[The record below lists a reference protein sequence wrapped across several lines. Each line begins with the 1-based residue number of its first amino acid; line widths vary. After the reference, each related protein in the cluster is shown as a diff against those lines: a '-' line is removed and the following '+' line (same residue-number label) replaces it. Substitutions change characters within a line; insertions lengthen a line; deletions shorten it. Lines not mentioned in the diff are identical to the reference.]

1 MKISR
6 WLPVLILFI
15 AVGGGAGAWFL
26 QRNDATHSDP
36 NLERLLATVTR
47 TDLQVEITATGTVQ
61 PLKTV
66 NLSPKTAGTLV
77 ELLVEQG
84 DRVQAGQL
92 LARMDDREIQA
103 QLLQVGGNLAEAEA
117 RLAELEAGTRQEEI
131 DRAQSQVQQSKAR
144 VEESQARLELAQD
157 RFHRNQKLLAQ
168 GAIALDDL
176 DASRT
181 EVDQA
186 AAVLTQ
192 SQAQLQES
200 QRQLQ
205 QLENG
210 SRPETIAQAKA
221 QVRATQGQKAAL
233 MVQLEDTRI
242 RAPFAGIITQRYA
255 DPGAFVTP
263 TTSASSTASAT
274 STSIVALAEG
284 LEILANVPEVD
295 LTQLSINQSV
305 KIVADSYPDQ
315 EFAGT
320 VRLIAPEAVKEQN
333 VTSFQVRIA
342 LLSGFDRL
350 RSGMNVDTTFLGKTL
365 KSAIVAPTAAI
376 VTLKGETGL
385 LVPNDRQEPTFRSV
399 VIGITIGEKTEILEG
414 LEPGEKVFIDLP
426 PEFNLDDLS
435 DPQKD

>member
-1 MKISR
+1 M
-6 WLPVLILFI
+6 
-15 AVGGGAGAWFL
+15 AVGGGAGVWFL
-26 QRNDATHSDP
+26 QRNNPTRSDE

-84 DRVQAGQL
+84 DRVEAGQL
-92 LARMDDREIQA
+92 LARMDDRDIQA
-103 QLLQVGGNLAEAEA
+103 QLLQIGGNLAEAEA
-117 RLAELEAGTRQEEI
+117 RLAELQAGTRIEEI

-144 VEESQARLELAQD
+144 VEESQARLDLAQERFD
-157 RFHRNQKLLAQ
+157 RNRKLLAQ

-176 DASRT
+176 EASRT

-186 AAVLTQ
+186 AAVLSQ

-200 QRQLQ
+200 QRQWQ
-205 QLENG
+205 QLKNG

-233 MVQLEDTRI
+233 LVQLEDTRI
-242 RAPFAGIITQRYA
+242 RAPFDGTITQRYA

-274 STSIVALAEG
+274 STSIVALAQG

-295 LTQLSINQSV
+295 LTQLSLKQPV

-315 EFAGT
+315 EFEGT

-385 LVPNDRQEPTFRSV
+385 LVPNDRQEPTFRPV
-399 VIGITIGEKTEILEG
+399 VIGITIGDKTEILEG

-426 PEFNLDDLS
+426 PEFNLDELEAN
-435 DPQKD
+435 

>member
-1 MKISR
+1 M
-6 WLPVLILFI
+6 

-26 QRNDATHSDP
+26 QRKDATHSDP

-117 RLAELEAGTRQEEI
+117 RLAELEAGTRREEV

-144 VEESQARLELAQD
+144 VEENQARLELAQD
-157 RFHRNQKLLAQ
+157 RFDRNRELLTQ

-210 SRPETIAQAKA
+210 SRPETIAQSKA

-385 LVPNDRQEPTFRSV
+385 LVPNDRQEPTFRPV
-399 VIGITIGEKTEILEG
+399 VIGITIGDKTEILEG

-426 PEFNLDDLS
+426 PEFNLDELEAN
-435 DPQKD
+435 

>member
-1 MKISR
+1 M
-6 WLPVLILFI
+6 

-26 QRNDATHSDP
+26 QRKDATHSDP

-117 RLAELEAGTRQEEI
+117 RLAELEAGTRREEV

-144 VEESQARLELAQD
+144 VEENQARLELAQD
-157 RFHRNQKLLAQ
+157 RFDRNRELLTQ

-210 SRPETIAQAKA
+210 SRPETIAQSKA

-385 LVPNDRQEPTFRSV
+385 LVPNDRQEPTFRPV

-426 PEFNLDDLS
+426 PEFNLDELEAN
-435 DPQKD
+435 

>member
-1 MKISR
+1 M
-6 WLPVLILFI
+6 

-26 QRNDATHSDP
+26 QRKDATHSDP

-117 RLAELEAGTRQEEI
+117 RLAELEAGTRREEV

-144 VEESQARLELAQD
+144 VEENQARLELAQD
-157 RFHRNQKLLAQ
+157 RFDRNRELLTQ

-210 SRPETIAQAKA
+210 SRPETIAQSKA

-385 LVPNDRQEPTFRSV
+385 LVPNDRQEPSFRPV
-399 VIGITIGEKTEILEG
+399 VIGITIGDKTEILEG

-426 PEFNLDDLS
+426 PEFNLDELEAN
-435 DPQKD
+435 

>member
-1 MKISR
+1 VKISR
-6 WLPVLILFI
+6 WLPVLILFM
-15 AVGGGAGAWFL
+15 AVGGGAGVWFL
-26 QRNDATHSDP
+26 QRNNPTRSDE

-84 DRVQAGQL
+84 DRVEAGQL
-92 LARMDDREIQA
+92 LARMDDRDIQA
-103 QLLQVGGNLAEAEA
+103 QLLQIGGNLAEGEA
-117 RLAELEAGTRQEEI
+117 RLAELQAGTRIEEI

-144 VEESQARLELAQD
+144 VEESQARLDLAQERFD
-157 RFHRNQKLLAQ
+157 RNRKLLAQ

-176 DASRT
+176 EASRT

-186 AAVLTQ
+186 AAVLSQ

-200 QRQLQ
+200 QRQWQ
-205 QLENG
+205 QLKNG

-233 MVQLEDTRI
+233 LVQLEDTRI
-242 RAPFAGIITQRYA
+242 RAPFDGTITQRYA

-274 STSIVALAEG
+274 STSIVALAQG

-295 LTQLSINQSV
+295 LTQLSLKQPV

-315 EFAGT
+315 EFEGT

-385 LVPNDRQEPTFRSV
+385 LVPNDRQEPTFRPV
-399 VIGITIGEKTEILEG
+399 VIGITIGDKTEILEG

-426 PEFNLDDLS
+426 PEFNLDELEAN
-435 DPQKD
+435 

>member
-1 MKISR
+1 M
-6 WLPVLILFI
+6 

-26 QRNDATHSDP
+26 QRKDATHSDP

-117 RLAELEAGTRQEEI
+117 RLAELEAGTRREEV

-144 VEESQARLELAQD
+144 VEENQARLELAQD
-157 RFHRNQKLLAQ
+157 RFDRNRELLTQ

-210 SRPETIAQAKA
+210 SRPETIAQSKA

-385 LVPNDRQEPTFRSV
+385 LVPNDRQEPTFRPV

>member
-6 WLPVLILFI
+6 WLPVLILFM
-15 AVGGGAGAWFL
+15 AVGGGAGVWFL
-26 QRNDATHSDP
+26 QRNNPTRSDE

-84 DRVQAGQL
+84 DRVEAGQL
-92 LARMDDREIQA
+92 LARMDDRDIQA
-103 QLLQVGGNLAEAEA
+103 QLLQIGGNLAEAEA
-117 RLAELEAGTRQEEI
+117 RLAELQAGTRIEEI

-144 VEESQARLELAQD
+144 VEESQARLDLAQERFD
-157 RFHRNQKLLAQ
+157 RNRKLLAQ

-176 DASRT
+176 EASRT

-186 AAVLTQ
+186 AAVLSQ

-200 QRQLQ
+200 QRQWQ
-205 QLENG
+205 QLKNG

-233 MVQLEDTRI
+233 LVQLEDTRI
-242 RAPFAGIITQRYA
+242 RAPFDGTITQRYA

-274 STSIVALAEG
+274 STSIVALAQG

-295 LTQLSINQSV
+295 LTQLSLKQPV

-315 EFAGT
+315 EFEGT

-385 LVPNDRQEPTFRSV
+385 LVPNDRQEPTFRPV
-399 VIGITIGEKTEILEG
+399 VIGITIGDKTEILEG

-426 PEFNLDDLS
+426 PEFNLDELEAN
-435 DPQKD
+435 

>member
-1 MKISR
+1 M
-6 WLPVLILFI
+6 
-15 AVGGGAGAWFL
+15 AVGGGAGALFL
-26 QRNDATHSDP
+26 QRNNSTHSAP

>member
-1 MKISR
+1 M
-6 WLPVLILFI
+6 
-15 AVGGGAGAWFL
+15 AVGGGAGVWFL
-26 QRNDATHSDP
+26 QRNNPTRSDE

-84 DRVQAGQL
+84 DRVEAGQL
-92 LARMDDREIQA
+92 LARMDDRDIQA
-103 QLLQVGGNLAEAEA
+103 QLLQIGGNLAEGEA
-117 RLAELEAGTRQEEI
+117 RLAELQAGTRIEEI

-144 VEESQARLELAQD
+144 VEESQARLDLAQERFD
-157 RFHRNQKLLAQ
+157 RNRKLLAQ

-176 DASRT
+176 EASRT

-186 AAVLTQ
+186 AAVLSQ

-200 QRQLQ
+200 QRQWQ
-205 QLENG
+205 QLKNG

-233 MVQLEDTRI
+233 LVQLEDTRI
-242 RAPFAGIITQRYA
+242 RAPFDGTITQRYA

-274 STSIVALAEG
+274 STSIVALAQG

-295 LTQLSINQSV
+295 LTQLSLKQPV

-315 EFAGT
+315 EFEGT

-385 LVPNDRQEPTFRSV
+385 LVPNDRQEPTFRPV
-399 VIGITIGEKTEILEG
+399 VIGITIGDKTEILEG

-426 PEFNLDDLS
+426 PEFNLDELEAN
-435 DPQKD
+435 

>member
-1 MKISR
+1 M
-6 WLPVLILFI
+6 

-26 QRNDATHSDP
+26 QRNNSTHSDP

-157 RFHRNQKLLAQ
+157 RFDRNRELLAQ

-284 LEILANVPEVD
+284 LEVLANVPEVD

-435 DPQKD
+435 DLQKD

>member
-1 MKISR
+1 MKPKISM
-6 WLPVLILFI
+6 
-15 AVGGGAGAWFL
+15 GY
-26 QRNDATHSDP
+26 
-36 NLERLLATVTR
+36 
-47 TDLQVEITATGTVQ
+47 
-61 PLKTV
+61 
-66 NLSPKTAGTLV
+66 
-77 ELLVEQG
+77 
-84 DRVQAGQL
+84 
-92 LARMDDREIQA
+92 
-103 QLLQVGGNLAEAEA
+103 
-117 RLAELEAGTRQEEI
+117 
-131 DRAQSQVQQSKAR
+131 
-144 VEESQARLELAQD
+144 
-157 RFHRNQKLLAQ
+157 
-168 GAIALDDL
+168 AI
-176 DASRT
+176 
-181 EVDQA
+181 
-186 AAVLTQ
+186 
-192 SQAQLQES
+192 LQES

-210 SRPETIAQAKA
+210 SRPETIAQSKA

-385 LVPNDRQEPTFRSV
+385 LVPNDRQEPTFRPV

-426 PEFNLDDLS
+426 PEFNLDELEAN
-435 DPQKD
+435 